1 MGIFDRLGTILRA
14 NINDMLNKAEDPEKT
29 LDLLLRD
36 MQSAISE
43 ARGQVAQMIA
53 QQRSIEA
60 DVQRGQA
67 LVDEWDAR
75 ARQAINQGRDDLA
88 RDALRRKADYTKN
101 LDLYKQQLDSQR
113 QLTDKLK
120 SELGDLEFKYND
132 ALRKRDELIA
142 RQRRAKTQQEIQ
154 TKAQKFD
161 TMDPLSQLSQL
172 EGRVRREEA
181 QVEATEEAS
190 RSTLESQFEELE
202 RSSEIDDM
210 LEQMKREEGGQKKPG
225 GGSSSGPAAYPS

>member
-14 NINDMLNKAEDPEKT
+14 NINDLLNKAEDPEKA
-29 LDLLLRD
+29 LDLMLRD

-88 RDALRRKADYTKN
+88 RDALRRKADYGKN

-120 SELGDLEFKYND
+120 SDLGDLEFKYND

-161 TMDPLSQLSQL
+161 TMDPTSQLSQL
-172 EGRVRREEA
+172 EGRVRRDEA

-210 LEQMKREEGGQKKPG
+210 LAQMKREESGKKKPG